1 MRAHSL
7 LALLLISAVVLQAS
21 EKEAPLGEKTRTF
34 EFSYTATVKEVPAGA
49 EFVDLWIPVPQ
60 DSKHQKIKD
69 VKFEVSRPI
78 ILKVD
83 GEEIAATAHLKKKP
97 EINTEKTL
105 NNKMA
110 HWRLPAKESEGLTVK
125 MTFICERNEAAAT
138 DVSKARELSKG
149 EMEDLGLW
157 LAPNKLVAV
166 GGDFVAYADN
176 ATKGAKTPAEIAKA
190 AYDYTVSTMTYGK
203 PADKPGWGKG
213 STQWA
218 CDAKLGNC
226 TDFHAMIMSIG
237 RTKGIPVKFEM
248 GFPLPDRKAD
258 KPETAGGPIG
268 GYHCWAKM
276 YLGNV
281 GWIPVDAS
289 EAQKFA
295 DKRDYFYGHICEN
308 RVQLSNGRDVNLEPR
323 QKGDPLNFFIYPYAE
338 ADGKSIAVD
347 KAFAFKDI
355 EAKK

>member
-1 MRAHSL
+1 MRVAMQVA
-7 LALLLISAVVLQAS
+7 ALLLVAVAVRAS
-21 EKEAPLGEKTRTF
+21 EKEAPAGDKQRTF
-34 EFSYTATVKEVPAGA
+34 EFSYTATIKEIPAGA
-49 EFVDLWIPVPQ
+49 ETIDLWIPVPQ
-60 DSKHQKIKD
+60 DNKHQKIKD
-69 VKFEVSRPI
+69 IRFEVSRPI
-78 ILKVD
+78 ILKMEGQEV
-83 GEEIAATAHLKKKP
+83 AATAHLKKKP
-97 EINTEKTL
+97 EIKTEKTL
-105 NNKMA
+105 DNKMA

-125 MTFICERNEAAAT
+125 MTFICERQEAAAS
-138 DVSKARELSKG
+138 DIAKAREITESEAK
-149 EMEDLGLW
+149 DLNLW
-157 LAPNKLVAV
+157 LQPNKLVTV

-176 ATKGAKTPAEIAKA
+176 ALKGAKTPAERAKA

-248 GFPLPDRKAD
+248 GFPLPNRDPN

-276 YLGNV
+276 YLGGI
-281 GWIPVDAS
+281 GWVPVDAS

-295 DKRDYFYGHICEN
+295 DKRDYFFGHLCEN
-308 RVQLSNGRDVNLEPR
+308 RVQLSSGRDVNLEPR
-323 QKGDPLNFFIYPYAE
+323 QKGEPLNYFVYPYAE
-338 ADGKSIAVD
+338 ADGKPIAVD
-347 KAFAFKDI
+347 KAFAFKDV
-355 EAKK
+355 EKK